1 MAPLDVPRPAPA
13 RLPRAGFALIV
24 LSASSYG
31 IQPIFMRFAYD
42 AGAGTMALLAQR
54 YLAAAIVLAIVLR
67 LSGRSLL
74 LPAGRRMAGVVTGCY
89 FAVTGSGYLGSVRLI
104 PVSFAVL
111 LAFTYPILVAIVSRI
126 RGEPLGVRRVGALC
140 AAFLGLALALGV
152 EIGELNPLGV
162 VFGLV
167 SAVAYTVAIFHLGH
181 ATRDTDPVVV
191 NLHAMATCAVIFVPL
206 AAIGGEL
213 GIPATT
219 LGVVGVAGMTVTYF
233 TGVVAFFAA
242 VPRIGT
248 LKTAFLSQLEPVVSI
263 VSAMLI
269 LKEQLTPIQDL
280 GVVVLFAAVLVLTR

>member
-1 MAPLDVPRPAPA
+1 
-13 RLPRAGFALIV
+13 
-24 LSASSYG
+24 
-31 IQPIFMRFAYD
+31 MRFAYD

-162 VFGLV
+162 VFELV